1 MWQTERTEALV
12 STKIV
17 LEPVPAPY
25 DPVLYRGTPS
35 PTRPVDTL
43 DSISDA
49 EIALYREQGYLC
61 VRDAFSDKLV
71 AEVLAELEAMALAE
85 DPGCESVYFEG
96 LIRNHLA
103 IDPGRD
109 QFGTT
114 GRMQDFVLGQ
124 TTDQI
129 PALDP
134 AVRAQFVRKFQ
145 GFVGAHPPLA
155 ALADLPELVA
165 LVERLIGGS
174 ARLFQDMALVKP
186 PRGREKPWHQDHA
199 YFNFPLA
206 TPIVGVWIPLHPVDH
221 TNGCMHVLPG
231 SHRRGPQP
239 HFMRRDWQICDTDIT
254 GQPQHFLPMNPGD
267 LLLFDA
273 KLAHG
278 TPTNVT
284 QKMRWAVQFHYVP
297 AGAPETAEAERL
309 AAFGSEGKDV
319 TC

>member
-1 MWQTERTEALV
+1 M
-12 STKIV
+12 KIV

-25 DPVLYRGTPS
+25 DPILYRGTPS
-35 PTRPVDTL
+35 PIRPVDTL

-61 VRDAFSDKLV
+61 VCNAVSDPLV
-71 AEVLAELEAMALAE
+71 AGARAELEAMALAA
-85 DPGCESVYFEG
+85 DPGCESVCFEG
-96 LIRNHLA
+96 LVRDYLV
-103 IDPGRD
+103 IDAGRD
-109 QFGTT
+109 RFGTT
-114 GRMQDFVLGQ
+114 GRKQDFALGQ

-155 ALADLPELVA
+155 ALTDLPELVA
-165 LVERLIGGS
+165 LVERLMGGS

-206 TPIVGVWIPLHPVDH
+206 TPIVGVWIPLHSVDP

-239 HFMRRDWQICDTDIT
+239 HFMRRDWQICDTDIAS
-254 GQPQHFLPMNPGD
+254 QPQHFLPMDPGD

-278 TPTNVT
+278 TPANES
-284 QKMRWAVQFHYVP
+284 QEMRWAVQFHYVP
-297 AGAPETAEAERL
+297 TDVAETAEAERL
-309 AAFGSEGKDV
+309 ANFGSEGKDV

>member
-1 MWQTERTEALV
+1 M
-12 STKIV
+12 STRIV

-25 DPVLYRGTPS
+25 DPALYGGVPS
-35 PTRPVDTL
+35 PARTVDTL
-43 DSISDA
+43 RSVADV
-49 EIALYREQGYLC
+49 EIELYREQGYLC
-61 VRDAFSDKLV
+61 VRHALSDALV
-71 AEVLAELEAMALAE
+71 AGARAELEAMALAE
-85 DPGCESVYFEG
+85 DPGCESVCFEG
-96 LIRNHLA
+96 LIRDHLT
-103 IDPGRD
+103 IDAGRD
-109 QFGTT
+109 QSGTT
-114 GRMQDFVLGQ
+114 GRKQDFVLGQ
-124 TTDQI
+124 TADQI

-155 ALADLPELVA
+155 ALADLPDLVA
-165 LVERLIGGS
+165 LVERLMDGP

-239 HFMRRDWQICDTDIT
+239 HFMRRDWQICDADIA
-254 GQPQHFLPMNPGD
+254 GQPQHFLPMGPGD
-267 LLLFDA
+267 VLLFDA

-278 TPTNVT
+278 TPTNET
-284 QKMRWAVQFHYVP
+284 REMRWAVQFHYVP

-309 AAFGSEGKDV
+309 AAFGGDGKDV